1 MESINY
7 YKSKELNGIAG
18 YENRYAPSKI
28 NTVISIYDDLK
39 YENVST
45 TVTLSVG
52 PCSMCVSLMDILN
65 LAREAI
71 DNIRGNN
78 DDYGDP
84 D

>member
-7 YKSKELNGIAG
+7 FKSRELNGLAG
-18 YENRYAPSKI
+18 YDKRCTPCKI

-52 PCSMCVSLMDILN
+52 PCSMCVSLMDILD
-65 LAREAI
+65 LAKEAI
-71 DNIRGNN
+71 DNIRGNH
-78 DDYGDP
+78 DDYDDP